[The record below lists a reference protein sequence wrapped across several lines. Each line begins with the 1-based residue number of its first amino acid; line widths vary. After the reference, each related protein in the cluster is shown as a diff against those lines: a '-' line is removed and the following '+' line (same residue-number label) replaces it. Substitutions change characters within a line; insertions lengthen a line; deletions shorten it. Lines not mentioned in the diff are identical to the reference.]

1 MVSVLEKF
9 KPSTRTDDL
18 PQNWRPS
25 VDQYVLLCFILGR
38 DTDHLGLCRTTLQ
51 HVTLL
56 LEGITASKI
65 AGSVPLIR
73 ALLDALAAVCFHH
86 VTARSDIDYLEQLLI
101 SALESAVDALDV
113 SHLSC
118 SSRALILLFHFTIGH
133 RNDDFVPAHR
143 YSGQTYQL

>member
-25 VDQYVLLCFILGR
+25 VDQYVGFHLL
-38 DTDHLGLCRTTLQ
+38 HGLIQYSSPQNSRTTLQ

-56 LEGITASKI
+56 LEGITASNI

-113 SHLSC
+113 SK
-118 SSRALILLFHFTIGH
+118 LLVFLT
-133 RNDDFVPAHR
+133 RSA
-143 YSGQTYQL
+143 S